1 MRTLA
6 SAWLRRLRIGPDGT
20 VKDRPYPLGWDAF
33 GNFSFIRVNTSH
45 CPILPIE
52 AHERR
57 LPPQPTGQNDSNQA
71 SGNGLIRLGHAPS
84 PTLSWSVAARRDP
97 LRGPTRSQL
106 AIPMAALCC
115 PRSIAADAYRAGH
128 RASTQACARSLGRV
142 AARRLRIEQDW
153 IERMCCRASGLLMAR
168 RSRTLCGCSEETNPA
183 ALGRRRGHGGAST
196 PAGHPRKA
204 RGRAIGGS

>member
-6 SAWLRRLRIGPDGT
+6 PAWLRRLRTGPDGT

-33 GNFSFIRVNTSH
+33 GNFSFIRVDTSY

-57 LPPQPTGQNDSNQA
+57 LPPQPTGQCDNNQA
-71 SGNGLIRLGHAPS
+71 SRNGLMRLACPFQPCRG
-84 PTLSWSVAARRDP
+84 TLGPPIAARRDP
-97 LRGPTRSQL
+97 VRDPTRSQL

-115 PRSIAADAYRAGH
+115 PRSIAADAYRAGR

-142 AARRLRIEQDW
+142 AARRLRIE
-153 IERMCCRASGLLMAR
+153 R
-168 RSRTLCGCSEETNPA
+168 
-183 ALGRRRGHGGAST
+183 
-196 PAGHPRKA
+196 
-204 RGRAIGGS
+204 IG